1 MKPMQVIKRIG
12 LALAAGLLAACSLD
26 VPAAPTVSADLYTV
40 VNVIDGDTIDVRKDG
55 ETYRVRYIGVNTPE
69 RDEVCYEM
77 AKRANELLVDGQQVR
92 LERDT
97 SETDRYDRLLR
108 FVYVGDT
115 FVNETLVREGWAEAV
130 LYLPDRAQFSNFSA
144 LEREAA
150 RAGRGCHPT
159 GIFDDGNNER

>member
-1 MKPMQVIKRIG
+1 
-12 LALAAGLLAACSLD
+12 
-26 VPAAPTVSADLYTV
+26 
-40 VNVIDGDTIDVRKDG
+40 
-55 ETYRVRYIGVNTPE
+55 
-69 RDEVCYEM
+69 
-77 AKRANELLVDGQQVR
+77 VR

>member
-1 MKPMQVIKRIG
+1 MQVIKRIG